1 MEKLHILT
9 LFKKF
14 IKRSNNDHDTMVLLI
29 DSADCARKK
38 KNRASGK
45 TSEARLI

>member
-1 MEKLHILT
+1 MENKLHIFT
-9 LFKKF
+9 FYKKF
-14 IKRSNNDHDTMVLLI
+14 VKRSDHDTMGLLI

-45 TSEARLI
+45 ARLIALD